1 MLLEEMGPLD
11 CRARRGSGR
20 RGGPVGWWDLGQ
32 WGERGE
38 CGGWGGGVGRG
49 RAGGRRGVDGGW
61 GRGVVDRG
69 WGRGGQRVG
78 VVEGVFGGSVGVLHS
93 GEIDAAALEE
103 QRRKRKSRVSD
114 GS

>member
-1 MLLEEMGPLD
+1 M
-11 CRARRGSGR
+11 
-20 RGGPVGWWDLGQ
+20 
-32 WGERGE
+32 
-38 CGGWGGGVGRG
+38 GRG